1 MHYSVVMGR
10 LYYVRTKVLLGFFVA
25 LLGIGHNSEG
35 ANLDEYIYYSVA
47 IS

>member
-1 MHYSVVMGR
+1 MGR

-25 LLGIGHNSEG
+25 LLGIRHNSEG
-35 ANLDEYIYYSVA
+35 ANLDEHIHYGVA